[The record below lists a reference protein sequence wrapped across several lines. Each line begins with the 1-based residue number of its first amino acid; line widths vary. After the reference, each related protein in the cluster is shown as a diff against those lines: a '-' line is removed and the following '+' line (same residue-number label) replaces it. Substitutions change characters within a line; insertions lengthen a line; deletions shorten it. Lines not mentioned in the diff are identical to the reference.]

1 MNIELTPPQQKI
13 FDFASKHDGQ
23 VDAAFFKRFGLDV
36 RAANNLVRSGLM
48 TLTNGVYR
56 IKGFKKTKVEQAE
69 EKPAKASKLAARMK
83 DAISEEREEEP
94 EADEDEEER
103 EPEEER
109 NELVDEDDDDSGPF
123 GDDEDDSGPFDHE
136 DDTREDDEDEEA
148 APASEEPTSE
158 QPASEPAK
166 PAKEKK
172 EKKPRAKK
180 VEEPA
185 AAGECLCG
193 CGTKLAGK
201 RRFSQGHDA
210 KLHSLVLRVHRGQA
224 SKEELPTLPATFEYL
239 RSAPWMK
246 PEIAASI
253 GLYGEA

>member
-1 MNIELTPPQQKI
+1 MDIELTPPQQKV

-36 RAANNLVRSGLM
+36 RAANNLVRSGIM

-56 IKGFKKTKVEQAE
+56 IKGFKKAKAE
-69 EKPAKASKLAARMK
+69 PAGEKPAKASKLAARMK
-83 DAISEEREEEP
+83 DAIAGPAEEERGDEEP
-94 EADEDEEER
+94 EP

-109 NELVDEDDDDSGPF
+109 NELVDEDDDSGPF

-136 DDTREDDEDEEA
+136 DDTREDDEAEDD
-148 APASEEPTSE
+148 EEPTSE
-158 QPASEPAK
+158 AEKEEEPVSEESPK

-172 EKKPRAKK
+172 ARVKKAAA
-180 VEEPA
+180 EPA

-193 CGTKLAGK
+193 CGTKLTGK

-224 SKEELPTLPATFEYL
+224 TKEELPTMPATFEYL

-246 PEIAASI
+246 PEIAESI
-253 GLYGEA
+253 GLHGEA